1 MTKKWIAKIGALSI
15 AFTVMAGTSALATSV
30 GTVKGNN
37 VNVRSEANT
46 TSKVLLQKDTGD
58 TVTIISKEG
67 DWYKIQLSDGKV
79 AYMFAKYVVESAPA
93 KTTTVAA
100 ATTIV
105 TPAIPAGS
113 VSSAAL
119 STTTKAEGATDTAAQ
134 DAELAQEIAEDQAED
149 AADDSTQEPVIT
161 ATTKLISVTTDVLR
175 LRSTANMENDKNIIG
190 KLKFGDTATIIGEDG
205 DWYKVLTS
213 DQLTGYVYKQY
224 VKVVDAKAPTTL
236 NTTELRSKVVNFAKS
251 YLGTKYRYGG
261 LNLSTGVDC
270 SGFVKLIMKEFGIDL
285 NRSSAS
291 QSKNGVAVSYD
302 QLQPGDL
309 IFYGYSTHISHVG
322 IYIGNGQII
331 HASTPRTGVI
341 ISNASKTGGKHVIT
355 CRSVLN

>member
-15 AFTVMAGTSALATSV
+15 AFTVMAGTSVLATSV

-37 VNVRSEANT
+37 VNVRSEASL
-46 TSKVLLQKDTGD
+46 TSKVLVQKDTGD

-67 DWYKIQLSDGKV
+67 DWYKIQLSEGKI
-79 AYMFAKYVVESAPA
+79 AYMFAKYVVESVPA
-93 KTTTVAA
+93 KTTTITTPSIPAASVAA
-100 ATTIV
+100 T
-105 TPAIPAGS
+105 
-113 VSSAAL
+113 AL
-119 STTTKAEGATDTAAQ
+119 NTTTKSEGTTEEASQ
-134 DAELAQEIAEDQAED
+134 DAELAQEIAEQQANN
-149 AADDSTQEPVIT
+149 ATDDSVQEPIIT
-161 ATTKLISVTTDVLR
+161 STTKLISVTTDVLR

-190 KLKFGDTATIIGEDG
+190 KLNFGATATILGEDG

-236 NTTELRSKVVNFAKS
+236 DTTELRSKVVNFAKN

-291 QSKNGVAVSYD
+291 QSSNGVAVSYD

-309 IFYGYSTHISHVG
+309 IFYGYSSRISHVG